1 MSLFGRRDN
10 ASSTPASPG
19 DSRSQDSAAPAPSPS
34 RPQQRRITH
43 IAPGTRIRGEVT
55 GPTELLVEGEVEG
68 EIRVDA
74 PVIVGGEGVVQG
86 PITAQVVRIGGR
98 VFGNV
103 VAADRVEVAP
113 SGTLEGDI
121 LSPRITI
128 AEGAFFKG
136 RVEMKSDK
144 PEKTARPDRQDK
156 SEKSEKSEKAEETR
170 RPREGGESGRS
181 TKAAVEPGK
190 P

>member
-1 MSLFGRRDN
+1 MSIFGRRDN
-10 ASSTPASPG
+10 ASSTPASASDPG
-19 DSRSQDSAAPAPSPS
+19 RPQEANLPAPSPS
-34 RPQQRRITH
+34 RSQQRRITH
-43 IAPGTRIRGEVT
+43 IAPGTRIRGEVS

-74 PVIVGGEGVVQG
+74 PVIVGAEGVIQG

-103 VAADRVEVAP
+103 QAADRVEVAP

-121 LSPRITI
+121 LAPRITI

-144 PEKTARPDRQDK
+144 PEKSQKPDNKPDN
-156 SEKSEKSEKAEETR
+156 KADEAR
-170 RPREGGESGRS
+170 RPKGGGDQGSS
-181 TKAAVEPGK
+181 TKASNEPGK
-190 P
+190 S

>member
-10 ASSTPASPG
+10 AGSTPASPG
-19 DSRSQDSAAPAPSPS
+19 DAGNPGRHQDAPLSTSAVRS
-34 RPQQRRITH
+34 QQRRITH
-43 IAPGTRIRGEVT
+43 IAAGTRIQGEVT
-55 GPTELLVEGEVEG
+55 GSTELLVEGEIEG
-68 EIRVDA
+68 EVRVDA
-74 PVIVGGEGVVQG
+74 PVIVGAEGVVQG
-86 PITAQVVRIGGR
+86 PISAQVVRVGGR

-103 VAADRVEVAP
+103 QATDRVEVAP

-136 RVEMKSDK
+136 RVEMKGDK
-144 PEKTARPDRQDK
+144 PEKPVKTEEARRSK
-156 SEKSEKSEKAEETR
+156 ES
-170 RPREGGESGRS
+170 GEPGRS
-181 TKAAVEPGK
+181 TKASAEPGK

>member
-10 ASSTPASPG
+10 ASSTPASPSDPG
-19 DSRSQDSAAPAPSPS
+19 RHQDAPAASS
-34 RPQQRRITH
+34 ATRPQQRRITH
-43 IAPGTRIRGEVT
+43 IAPGTRIRGEVS

-74 PVIVGGEGVVQG
+74 AVIVGGEGVVQG
-86 PITAQVVRIGGR
+86 PITAHVVRIGGR

-103 VAADRVEVAP
+103 SANERVEVAP

-136 RVEMKSDK
+136 RVEMKGDK
-144 PEKTARPDRQDK
+144 PEKPAK
-156 SEKSEKSEKAEETR
+156 VEEAR
-170 RPREGGESGRS
+170 RPKGGDQGSS
-181 TKAAVEPGK
+181 TKAQGEPGK

>member
-10 ASSTPASPG
+10 ASSTPASGG
-19 DSRSQDSAAPAPSPS
+19 DSGRQDSSTPAPSPS

-86 PITAQVVRIGGR
+86 PITAQVVRVGGR

-144 PEKTARPDRQDK
+144 PEKTGR
-156 SEKSEKSEKAEETR
+156 SEKVAAEEAR
-170 RPREGGESGRS
+170 RPREGGEPGRS
-181 TKAAVEPGK
+181 TKASVEPGK

>member
-10 ASSTPASPG
+10 AGSAPSSHGVA
-19 DSRSQDSAAPAPSPS
+19 QDAPLQTPSPS

-43 IAPGTRIRGEVT
+43 IAPGTRIKGEVT
-55 GPTELLVEGEVEG
+55 GATELLVEGEVEG

-74 PVIVGGEGVVQG
+74 HVMIGAEGVVQG
-86 PITAQVVRIGGR
+86 PIAAQVVRVGGR

-103 VAADRVEVAP
+103 SAGERVEVAP

-121 LSPRITI
+121 LAPRITI

-136 RVEMKSDK
+136 RVEMKGDK
-144 PEKTARPDRQDK
+144 T
-156 SEKSEKSEKAEETR
+156 EKSEKTEKTEEAR
-170 RPREGGESGRS
+170 RPRTGGEPGRS
-181 TKAAVEPGK
+181 NKAAVEPGK

>member
-10 ASSTPASPG
+10 ASSTPVSAG
-19 DSRSQDSAAPAPSPS
+19 DSGRQDSSAPAPSPS

-55 GPTELLVEGEVEG
+55 GPTELLVEGEIEG

-103 VAADRVEVAP
+103 VASDRVEVAP

-136 RVEMKSDK
+136 RVEMKGDK
-144 PEKTARPDRQDK
+144 PDRA
-156 SEKSEKSEKAEETR
+156 EKASEEAR
-170 RPREGGESGRS
+170 RPKGGGEPGRS
-181 TKAAVEPGK
+181 TKASVEPGK

>member
-19 DSRSQDSAAPAPSPS
+19 TQDAPLPASSATRS
-34 RPQQRRITH
+34 QQRRITH
-43 IAPGTRIRGEVT
+43 IAPGTRIQGEVT
-55 GPTELLVEGEVEG
+55 GPTELLVEGEIQG
-68 EIRVDA
+68 EVRIDA
-74 PVIVGGEGVVQG
+74 PVIVGAEGVVQG
-86 PITAQVVRIGGR
+86 PISAQVVRIGGR

-103 VAADRVEVAP
+103 QATDRVEVAP

-121 LSPRITI
+121 LAPRITI

-136 RVEMKSDK
+136 RVEMKGDK
-144 PEKTARPDRQDK
+144 QEKADRPVKTEEARPPK
-156 SEKSEKSEKAEETR
+156 
-170 RPREGGESGRS
+170 EGGEPGRS
-181 TKAAVEPGK
+181 TKAPAEPGK

>member
-10 ASSTPASPG
+10 AGSTPASPG
-19 DSRSQDSAAPAPSPS
+19 DPGRNQDAQPSSSAVRS
-34 RPQQRRITH
+34 QQRRITH
-43 IAPGTRIRGEVT
+43 IAPGTRIKGEVN
-55 GPTELLVEGEVEG
+55 GSTELLVEGEVEG

-74 PVIVGGEGVVQG
+74 PVIVGGDGVVQG
-86 PITAQVVRIGGR
+86 PITAHVVRVGGR

-103 VAADRVEVAP
+103 FATERVEVAP

-121 LSPRITI
+121 QSPRITI

-136 RVEMKSDK
+136 RVEMKGDK
-144 PEKTARPDRQDK
+144 PEKSDMSKKTEEARQP
-156 SEKSEKSEKAEETR
+156 KAGNEQ
-170 RPREGGESGRS
+170 GRS
-181 TKAAVEPGK
+181 TKASVEPGK

>member
-19 DSRSQDSAAPAPSPS
+19 DSRLQDSPAPSPS

-43 IAPGTRIRGEVT
+43 IAPGTRIRGEIT

-74 PVIVGGEGVVQG
+74 AVIVGGEGVVQG

-103 VAADRVEVAP
+103 GAADRVEVAP

-121 LSPRITI
+121 LAPRITI

-144 PEKTARPDRQDK
+144 PEKTGK
-156 SEKSEKSEKAEETR
+156 SSDKAEKVAAEDAR
-170 RPREGGESGRS
+170 RPREGGEPGRS
-181 TKAAVEPGK
+181 TKASVEPGK
-190 P
+190 T

>member
-10 ASSTPASPG
+10 ASSPPASTGNAGDPG
-19 DSRSQDSAAPAPSPS
+19 RTQDASLPTPSPS
-34 RPQQRRITH
+34 RSQQRRITH

-68 EIRVDA
+68 EIRIDA
-74 PVIVGGEGVVQG
+74 PVIVGAEGVVQG
-86 PITAQVVRIGGR
+86 PISAQVVRVGGR
-98 VFGNV
+98 VFGDV
-103 VAADRVEVAP
+103 HAADRVEVAP

-121 LSPRITI
+121 HAPRITI

-136 RVEMKSDK
+136 RVDMKGDK
-144 PEKTARPDRQDK
+144 PEKAARPETPVSDR
-156 SEKSEKSEKAEETR
+156 SEEAR
-170 RPREGGESGRS
+170 RPKGGDQGRS
-181 TKAAVEPGK
+181 TKASVEPGK

>member
-10 ASSTPASPG
+10 ASSTPASSNDPG
-19 DSRSQDSAAPAPSPS
+19 RHQDAPLPASSAARS
-34 RPQQRRITH
+34 QQRRITH
-43 IAPGTRIRGEVT
+43 IAPGTRIQGEVS
-55 GPTELLVEGEVEG
+55 GSTELLVEGEIQG
-68 EIRVDA
+68 ELRVDA
-74 PVIVGGEGVVQG
+74 PVIVGAEGVVQG
-86 PITAQVVRIGGR
+86 PISAQVVRIGGR

-103 VAADRVEVAP
+103 QATDRVEVAP

-136 RVEMKSDK
+136 RVEMKGEK
-144 PEKTARPDRQDK
+144 QEKT
-156 SEKSEKSEKAEETR
+156 EKPAAKAEKTEEAR
-170 RPREGGESGRS
+170 RSKENGEPGRS
-181 TKAAVEPGK
+181 TKAPAEPGK

>member
-19 DSRSQDSAAPAPSPS
+19 TAGNTGRHQDAPLQASSAA
-34 RPQQRRITH
+34 RPQPRRITH
-43 IAPGTRIRGEVT
+43 IAPGTRITGQLT

-74 PVIVGGEGVVQG
+74 AVIIGAEGVVRG
-86 PITAQVVRIGGR
+86 PVSAHVVRVGGR
-98 VFGNV
+98 LIGDV
-103 VAADRVEVAP
+103 VASERVEVVP

-121 LSPRITI
+121 HSPRITI

-136 RVEMKSDK
+136 RVEMKGDK
-144 PEKTARPDRQDK
+144 P
-156 SEKSEKSEKAEETR
+156 EKSEKSETSEDIR
-170 RPREGGESGRS
+170 RPKAGNEPGRS
-181 TKAAVEPGK
+181 IKASVEPGK

>member
-10 ASSTPASPG
+10 ASSSPASPS
-19 DSRSQDSAAPAPSPS
+19 DSGRHQDSLPSS
-34 RPQQRRITH
+34 SAVRPQQRRITH
-43 IAPGTRIRGEVT
+43 IAPGTRIKGEVS

-86 PITAQVVRIGGR
+86 PIVAHVVRIGGR

-103 VAADRVEVAP
+103 SATERVEVAP

-136 RVEMKSDK
+136 RVEMKGDK
-144 PEKTARPDRQDK
+144 T
-156 SEKSEKSEKAEETR
+156 EEAR
-170 RPREGGESGRS
+170 RPKGGDQGSS
-181 TKAAVEPGK
+181 TKAQGEPGK

>member
-19 DSRSQDSAAPAPSPS
+19 NAGNPGRNQDAQLPSSSA
-34 RPQQRRITH
+34 RPQQGRITH
-43 IAPGTRIRGEVT
+43 IAPGTRIKGEVN
-55 GPTELLVEGEVEG
+55 GSTELLVEGEVEG

-86 PITAQVVRIGGR
+86 PITAHVVRVGGR

-103 VAADRVEVAP
+103 FATERVEVAP

-121 LSPRITI
+121 QSPRITI

-136 RVEMKSDK
+136 RVEMKGDK
-144 PEKTARPDRQDK
+144 PEKPDRSQK
-156 SEKSEKSEKAEETR
+156 TEEARQPKA
-170 RPREGGESGRS
+170 GGEQGRS
-181 TKAAVEPGK
+181 TKASVEPGK